1 MGVRRL
7 GGVNVAFLGL
17 GIMGSRMAAN
27 LRDAGHELV
36 VWNRTRAKAEPLD
49 VKIADTPAEAAREA
63 EVVISMVVDGPQ
75 VEEVLLAPETGAAH
89 GARPG
94 TLFVDMSTISP
105 RTARAVAERLAERGD
120 LRFLDAPVT
129 GSSPAAEAGTLT
141 IMAGGSHE
149 EFERA
154 RPLFEVMG
162 QLVLHV
168 GETGQ
173 GQMLKLVNNAVAAAN
188 AVALAQA
195 LTVAKGT
202 GVDLDAL
209 TKVMAAGSGGS
220 KMLDLKAGPMMAH
233 DYSTLFKTAHML
245 KDVRHCLEEAQD
257 AGVPFPAA
265 AFAREVLTGA
275 VGRGHAD
282 EDFAS
287 VMEVIEGLSGVRI

>member
-1 MGVRRL
+1 
-7 GGVNVAFLGL
+7 VNVAFLGL

-27 LRDAGHELV
+27 LRDAGHDLV
-36 VWNRTRAKAEPLD
+36 VWNRTRAKAEPLG
-49 VKIADTPAEAAREA
+49 VPIADTPADAARDA

-75 VEEVLLAPETGAAH
+75 VEEVLLADATGAAH
-89 GARPG
+89 GAKPG
-94 TLFVDMSTISP
+94 TLFADMSTISP
-105 RTARAVAERLAERGD
+105 RTARAVAERLAEKD

-149 EFERA
+149 EFLRA
-154 RPLFEVMG
+154 EPLFEVMG

-202 GVDLDAL
+202 GVDLEAL

-220 KMLDLKAGPMMAH
+220 KMLDLKAAPMIAH

-265 AFAREVLTGA
+265 AFAREVLSGA

>member
-1 MGVRRL
+1 M
-7 GGVNVAFLGL
+7 NVAFLGL

-27 LRDAGHELV
+27 LRDAGHDLV
-36 VWNRTRAKAEPLD
+36 VWNRTRAKAEPLG
-49 VKIADTPAEAAREA
+49 VPIADTPADAVREA
-63 EVVISMVVDGPQ
+63 EVVITMVVDGPQ
-75 VEEVLLAPETGAAH
+75 VEEVVLADGTGAMH

-105 RTARAVAERLAERGD
+105 RTARSVAERLAAGGRD

-162 QLVLHV
+162 QVVLHV

-173 GQMLKLVNNAVAAAN
+173 GQMLKLVNNSVAAAN

-195 LTVAKGT
+195 LAVAKAT
-202 GVDLDAL
+202 GVDLEAL
-209 TKVMAAGSGGS
+209 VKVMAAGSGGS
-220 KMLDLKAGPMMAH
+220 KMLDLKAGPMIAH
-233 DYSTLFKTAHML
+233 DYATLFKTAHML

-265 AFAREVLTGA
+265 AFAREVLSGA